1 MNPWYTLEG
10 SDEETSEVPSDAEN
24 ALALRSGA
32 APGNVSAPAVSEP
45 SRPSKLPAASQ
56 GQKPPA
62 VPWTLWCKALFIV
75 PHISVWGSSFFG
87 CHPARPPVLPPP
99 SFSPPSVL
107 LLHPHLTSFPNT
119 QSSHHLT
126 HTLIL
131 SSHIS
136 HSHTQSHTQHNY
148 LISSHTHS
156 QLVISSSDTHT
167 LLLISHIHSQ
177 LHLFALLVTPHIRSG
192 RRSLQRLQ
200 KGLRRALSPL
210 GARFPPQ
217 WPAQK
222 GLRRALSPLGAR
234 LSPQWPAQSPET
246 AEGAAARVVAAGGP
260 CKSHCKCCGED
271 V

>member
-56 GQKPPA
+56 GQKRPA

-107 LLHPHLTSFPNT
+107 LLHTHLTSFPNT

-126 HTLIL
+126 HTHSSCHLT
-131 SSHIS
+131 SHI
-136 HSHTQSHTQHNY
+136 HTHNHTHNTI
-148 LISSHTHS
+148 ISSAHTHT

-167 LLLISHIHSQ
+167 LLLISHVHSQ

-210 GARFPPQ
+210 GA
-217 WPAQK
+217 PAS
-222 GLRRALSPLGAR
+222 RIVS
-234 LSPQWPAQSPET
+234 
-246 AEGAAARVVAAGGP
+246 AAGRMFEKPVSAPLPLCFAKQGFSLYAKRSVNAAP
-260 CKSHCKCCGED
+260 WAFVKPVSALLPL
-271 V
+271 